1 MKLAMN
7 QPYFLPYLGFYQLI
21 HAVDQFVIYDGF
33 NYIKSGWV
41 NRNRLLVVG
50 RGPAYFTVPTEHGSS
65 FKKIRDIKLS
75 AHRNWR
81 RKLLD
86 TFVMN
91 YKRCPFFAETHALIE
106 TIIGVETDSLSD
118 LATRSIVD
126 VCKHLEI
133 NTTLITNPVY
143 EALESDLQRD
153 SLRETFPTVKLE
165 HPSNGCLRLIAICQI
180 MGATEF
186 VNAIGGEALYYKS
199 DFQANG
205 IDLHFLRSRDEP
217 YRQTTEQYYPGLSIV
232 DVLMNCGKEGTIKRL
247 SNYDLV

>member
-1 MKLAMN
+1 MN

-21 HAVDQFVIYDGF
+21 HAVDQFVIYDSF

-50 RGPAYFTVPTEHGSS
+50 AGPAYFTLPTEHGSS

-75 AHRNWR
+75 THRNWR

-91 YKRCPFFAETHALIE
+91 YKRCPFFEETRALIE
-106 TIIGVETDSLSD
+106 AIIGAETDSLSD

-133 NTTLITNPVY
+133 NTRLIANPVY
-143 EALESDLQRD
+143 DELETGLQAA
-153 SLRETFPTVKLE
+153 SLSETFPAVKLE
-165 HPSNGCLRLIAICQI
+165 HPSKGCVRLIAVCQ
-180 MGATEF
+180 MLGATEF
-186 VNAIGGEALYYKS
+186 VNAIGGQTLYYKS

-205 IDLHFLRSRDEP
+205 VDLHFLSYRDEP
-217 YRQTTEQYYPGLSIV
+217 YRQTTKEYYPGLSIV
-232 DVLMNCGKEGTIKRL
+232 DVLMNCGKEGTIRRL
-247 SNYDLV
+247 NNYELV